1 MQEQT
6 RPYLFLMTEESFD
19 IATKE
24 HTKFRYDIF
33 TATLLD
39 TIEYDLV
46 SYNLYRINTN
56 SINPMHYASAVMN
69 MGGITLKNKLT
80 GVPNELPDII
90 KQLFNRNLKSAGGS
104 ETK

>member
-6 RPYLFLMTEESFD
+6 HTYLFLMTEKSFE
-19 IATKE
+19 IAAKE
-24 HTKFRYDIF
+24 NTKFRYNIF

-46 SYNLYRINTN
+46 AYNLYRVNTD
-56 SINPMHYASAVMN
+56 SINPMHYASAVVN
-69 MGGITLKNKLT
+69 MGGLTLKNKIT

-90 KQLFNRNLKSAGGS
+90 KRIFNRHTKSAGGS
-104 ETK
+104 ETR